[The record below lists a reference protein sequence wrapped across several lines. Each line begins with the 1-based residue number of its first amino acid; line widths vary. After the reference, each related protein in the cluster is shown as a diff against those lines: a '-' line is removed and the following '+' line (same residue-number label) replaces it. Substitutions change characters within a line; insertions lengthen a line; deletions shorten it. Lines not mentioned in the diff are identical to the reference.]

1 MAALELQ
8 CPDLLLEGLQ
18 LLRLVVHQACESLT
32 FIGIKEL
39 ASVWGSLGG
48 GRGEGKG
55 VQTVLKGTDGM
66 HACVCVLV
74 CMCVCVV
81 CACALHEPAR

>member
-1 MAALELQ
+1 MGQ
-8 CPDLLLEGLQ
+8 P
-18 LLRLVVHQACESLT
+18 
-32 FIGIKEL
+32 
-39 ASVWGSLGG
+39 

-74 CMCVCVV
+74 CMCGCVGVLWVCVLVCMCVCVV
-81 CACALHEPAR
+81 YACALHEPAR

>member
-1 MAALELQ
+1 MGQ
-8 CPDLLLEGLQ
+8 P
-18 LLRLVVHQACESLT
+18 
-32 FIGIKEL
+32 
-39 ASVWGSLGG
+39 

-74 CMCVCVV
+74 CMCVCGCVVGV
-81 CACALHEPAR
+81 CACVHVCVLCVRVHCTSQQGREWKAA